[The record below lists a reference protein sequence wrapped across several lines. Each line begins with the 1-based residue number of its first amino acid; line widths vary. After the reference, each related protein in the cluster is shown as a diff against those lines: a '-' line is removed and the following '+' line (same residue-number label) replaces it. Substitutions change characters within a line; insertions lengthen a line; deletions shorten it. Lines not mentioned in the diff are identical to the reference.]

1 LKVQTKAYLYAACA
15 VACWSTVA
23 SAFKLALRELDYVQL
38 LFFSSAV
45 STCVLF
51 LVVLVQRKW
60 RDLAGQSRR
69 DLTRSAGL
77 GLINPFVYYLILF
90 KAYDLLPAQEAQP
103 LNYAWPIVLSILAVP
118 LLKQKMRMTALVGL
132 LVSFA
137 GVLVI
142 ATRGDVTGFT
152 FANPLGTGLAL
163 LSTVFWA
170 SFWLANV
177 RDARDPA
184 VKLFTNFAFGTVYVA
199 AFVLATSRPAAPSY
213 FALGTAAYVGVFE
226 MGITFFVWLKA
237 LSFSDESASVAGLVY
252 LSPFASLV
260 LIHFVVGEVIYP
272 SSVVGLAL
280 IVGGILIQRVRVG
293 HRAGKSRFDSG
304 RRK

>member
-1 LKVQTKAYLYAACA
+1 MKTQTKAYLYAAGA

-38 LFFSSAV
+38 LFISSIV

-51 LVVLVQRKW
+51 LVVLVQKKW
-60 RDLAGQSRR
+60 RLLVGQTAR
-69 DLTRSAGL
+69 DVLKSAAL
-77 GLINPFVYYLILF
+77 GFVNPFVYYLVLF

-118 LLKQKMRMTALVGL
+118 LLGQKLRLAALAGL

-177 RDARDPA
+177 RDRRDAA
-184 VKLFTNFAFGTVYVA
+184 VKLFTNFAFGTVYVTV
-199 AFVLATSRPAAPSY
+199 FVLATSRFPVPSY
-213 FALGTAAYVGVFE
+213 FALGTAAYVGAFE

-237 LSFSDESASVAGLVY
+237 LSLSRESASVVGLVY
-252 LSPFASLV
+252 LSPFVSLV

-280 IVGGILIQRVRVG
+280 IVGGILIQR
-293 HRAGKSRFDSG
+293 AGAG
-304 RRK
+304 RRT

>member
-1 LKVQTKAYLYAACA
+1 MKTQTKAYLYAAGA

-23 SAFKLALRELDYVQL
+23 SAFKLALRELDFVQL
-38 LFFSSAV
+38 LFVSSVV
-45 STCVLF
+45 STCILF
-51 LVVLVQRKW
+51 LVVLVQKKW
-60 RDLAGQSRR
+60 RLLAGQTAR
-69 DLTRSAGL
+69 DVLKSAAL
-77 GLINPFVYYLILF
+77 GFINPFVYYLILF

-103 LNYAWPIVLSILAVP
+103 LNYAWPIVLSVLAVP
-118 LLKQKMRMTALVGL
+118 LLGQKLRFASLVGL

-142 ATRGDVTGFT
+142 ATRGDVTGLT

-170 SFWLANV
+170 S
-177 RDARDPA
+177 
-184 VKLFTNFAFGTVYVA
+184 VKLFTNFAFGTVYIT
-199 AFVLATSRPAAPSY
+199 AFVLATSRFAVPSY

-237 LSFSDESASVAGLVY
+237 LSLSRESASVAGLIY
-252 LSPFASLV
+252 LSPFVSLV
-260 LIHFVVGEVIYP
+260 LIHFVVGEFIYP
-272 SSVVGLAL
+272 SSVFGLTL

-293 HRAGKSRFDSG
+293 RRGGKPPV
-304 RRK
+304 

>member
-1 LKVQTKAYLYAACA
+1 VKAQTKAYLYAAGA

-23 SAFKLALRELDYVQL
+23 SAFKLALRELDFVQL
-38 LFFSSAV
+38 LFVSSIV
-45 STCVLF
+45 STCVL
-51 LVVLVQRKW
+51 LVLVLFRGKW

-69 DLTRSAGL
+69 DVLKSAGL
-77 GLINPFVYYLILF
+77 GLINPFVYYLVLF

-103 LNYAWPIVLSILAVP
+103 LNYAWPIVLSVLAVP
-118 LLKQKMRMTALVGL
+118 LLGQKLRLTALAGL

-142 ATRGDVTGFT
+142 ATRGDVAGFE

-177 RDARDPA
+177 RDRRDPA
-184 VKLFTNFAFGTVYVA
+184 VKLFTNFAFGSVYIT
-199 AFVLATSRPAAPSY
+199 AFVLATSRFAVPSY
-213 FALGTAAYVGVFE
+213 FALGTATYVGVFE

-237 LSFSDESASVAGLVY
+237 LSLSKESASVAGLVY
-252 LSPFASLV
+252 LSPFVSLL
-260 LIHFVVGEVIYP
+260 LIHLVVGEVIYP
-272 SSVVGLAL
+272 SSVAGLAL
-280 IVGGILIQRVRVG
+280 IVGGILIQRVRLRR
-293 HRAGKSRFDSG
+293 RAEKPPV
-304 RRK
+304 

>member
-1 LKVQTKAYLYAACA
+1 MKTQTRAYLYAAGA

-23 SAFKLALRELDYVQL
+23 SAFKLALRGLDYVQL
-38 LFFSSAV
+38 LFISSVV
-45 STCVLF
+45 STCVLL
-51 LVVLVQRKW
+51 LVVLVQKKW
-60 RDLAGQSRR
+60 RLLVGQTGR
-69 DLTRSAGL
+69 DVLKSAAL
-77 GLINPFVYYLILF
+77 GFINPFVYYLVLF

-118 LLKQKMRMTALVGL
+118 LLGQRLRSAALGGL

-142 ATRGDVTGFT
+142 AIRGDLTGFT
-152 FANPLGTGLAL
+152 FANPFGTGLAL

-177 RDARDPA
+177 RDRRDAA
-184 VKLFTNFAFGTVYVA
+184 VKLFTNFAFGTVYVT
-199 AFVLATSRPAAPSY
+199 AFVLATSRLAVPSY
-213 FALGTAAYVGVFE
+213 FALGAAAYVGVFE
-226 MGITFFVWLKA
+226 MGITFFAWMKA
-237 LSFSDESASVAGLVY
+237 LSLSRESASVAGLVY
-252 LSPFASLV
+252 LSPFVSLV

-293 HRAGKSRFDSG
+293 RRAQKPSV
-304 RRK
+304 